1 LTENVHARRTQL
13 FLERAFGAHVIV
25 GVIAALGR
33 SLNHAVRV
41 DPNVQPRR
49 LLGRRLQ
56 AVIRFRKPNCHRD
69 RLRDYDAQL
78 HRGLYDTEL
87 NWCPLMCY
95 TAPGT

>member
-1 LTENVHARRTQL
+1 
-13 FLERAFGAHVIV
+13 
-25 GVIAALGR
+25 
-33 SLNHAVRV
+33 
-41 DPNVQPRR
+41 